1 MFLRRVNVLGIDI
14 VLVMLAM
21 AIPRHTEDIE
31 KGVYREQERD
41 KTNFRAISS
50 LRSLVYIQLIF
61 LCTVI
66 CATKCISCY

>member
-41 KTNFRAISS
+41 KTRPSQ
-50 LRSLVYIQLIF
+50 V
-61 LCTVI
+61 
-66 CATKCISCY
+66 